1 MRRLR
6 GDRQFPRPR
15 RPRDRGAVVNIAGG
29 LTLEAL
35 RPHGVAAWPHY
46 RDALVTAC
54 RKAPP
59 PFGTKG
65 YGKIYRDVAKDPDW
79 MANSLIQNAQGEG
92 EGSGHLWDL
101 AASTP
106 DPRIAAQVKAHAID
120 ESRHSKAYVAMLD
133 LAFPDLIDN
142 NELHA
147 QLASLSPGYSQRSPL
162 EAHKGSAYASAITLD
177 DLIQMN
183 IAEIRTLVHH
193 ILQRPM
199 LLGYCAP
206 ERRHRLT
213 LLHDRLRLDEVR
225 HIAYTAALIEEFA
238 QRGEAGAVKRLMQER
253 MSDFN
258 AITNEDLGRGVF
270 DFELEPL

>member
-1 MRRLR
+1 
-6 GDRQFPRPR
+6 
-15 RPRDRGAVVNIAGG
+15 VNIAAE
-29 LTLEAL
+29 LTLETL
-35 RPHGVAAWPHY
+35 RVHGMPAPRHY
-46 RDALVTAC
+46 RDALITAC

-79 MANSLIQNAQGEG
+79 MILSLIQNAQGEG

-106 DPRIAAQVKAHAID
+106 DPCIAAQVKAHAID
-120 ESRHSKAYVAMLD
+120 ESRHSKAYVAMLELTFPAL
-133 LAFPDLIDN
+133 LAN

-147 QLASLSPGYSQRSPL
+147 QLASLSPGYSQRSRL
-162 EAHKGSAYASAITLD
+162 EAHKGSPYASAITLD

-199 LLGYCAP
+199 LLGYCTP
-206 ERRHRLT
+206 QRRHRLT
-213 LLHDRLRLDEVR
+213 LLHDRLRFDEVR

-238 QRGEAGAVKRLMQER
+238 QHGEAGAVKRLMQER